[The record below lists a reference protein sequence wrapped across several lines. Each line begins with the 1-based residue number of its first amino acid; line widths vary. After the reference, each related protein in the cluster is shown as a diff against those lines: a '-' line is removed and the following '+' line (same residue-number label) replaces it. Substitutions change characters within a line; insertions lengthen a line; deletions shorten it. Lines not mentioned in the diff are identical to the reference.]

1 MTSKRIFFAL
11 WPDNRQ
17 RDRLRDVLNSVA
29 KTVEGKPV
37 DRRNWH
43 ITLAFI
49 GDFPESQIATLQER
63 AAQIEIEPF
72 RLGFDRLDYW
82 ARPKVACLIAPTIPA
97 ELQALVTSLN
107 EMLLDF
113 GVTTKDRTYRP
124 HITVVQ
130 NARSFTTER
139 LAQRAISEWSSIELV
154 ESISGPGGITYSPL
168 KQ

>member
-17 RDRLRDVLNSVA
+17 RDRLRDVINSVV
-29 KTVEGKPV
+29 KTVEGKAV

-97 ELQALVTSLN
+97 ELQVLVTSLN

-139 LAQRAISEWSSIELV
+139 LTQRAISDWSGMELIESV
-154 ESISGPGGITYSPL
+154 SGRDGITYSPL

>member
-1 MTSKRIFFAL
+1 
-11 WPDNRQ
+11 
-17 RDRLRDVLNSVA
+17 VA
-29 KTVEGKPV
+29 KTVEGKMV

-49 GDFPESQIATLQER
+49 GDFPESQIAALRER

-82 ARPKVACLIAPTIPA
+82 ARPKVACLIAPTIPT

-107 EMLLDF
+107 EMLLEF

-139 LAQRAISEWSSIELV
+139 LAQRAISEWSSMELV